1 MSLGLVNDHNL
12 TLTLDQFNCDETGLL
27 YRASPDRS
35 SSLRTV
41 MAQKAQKTG
50 LPYSL
55 PAVSQEITET
65 TCHWG
70 VTKHVVLSTY
80 KYEHVV
86 GLIISYLIKLY
97 E

>member
-1 MSLGLVNDHNL
+1 MSITQMMCLIVMKR
-12 TLTLDQFNCDETGLL
+12 LL

-50 LPYSL
+50 LPYSS
-55 PAVSQEITET
+55 PAASQEITET

-70 VTKHVVLSTY
+70 VTNKVVFM
-80 KYEHVV
+80 
-86 GLIISYLIKLY
+86 
-97 E
+97 